1 MSLLSRSSHPF
12 GSLEAFDAEDKSLL
26 NVVVETPKGSRNKF
40 NFDPERGLFLLG
52 GVLPAGAVFPFDFG
66 FVPKTK
72 GEDGDPLDAVV
83 LTDEGAATFPGCL
96 ISVRLLGAIEAEQ
109 TEGDGKIER
118 NDRLIGVTAESRN
131 YRDFKTLDDLPG
143 NLVDELEHFFR
154 SYNEAKGKEFKPLG
168 RASPSRARA
177 LVKEGLKR

>member
-1 MSLLSRSSHPF
+1 MSLLSLSSHPF
-12 GSLEAFDAEDKSLL
+12 QTLEAFDAEDKSLL

-66 FVPKTK
+66 FVPRTK
-72 GEDGDPLDAVV
+72 GGDGDPLDVIV
-83 LTDEGAATFPGCL
+83 LTDEGASTFPGCL

-109 TEGDGKIER
+109 TEPRKKPER

-131 YRDFKTLDDLPG
+131 YRDFKTLADLPG

-154 SYNEAKGKEFKPLG
+154 SYNEAKGKQFKALR
-168 RASPSRARA
+168 RASPGRARE
-177 LVKEGLKR
+177 LVKAGLKR